1 MDGFSEATMA
11 VEGKLPTVPETILK
25 RRKRQAKNRTPM
37 AKEAVKSKVGLLTNR
52 IYTRCRGHVSPVL
65 KAL

>member
-1 MDGFSEATMA
+1 MA
-11 VEGKLPTVPETILK
+11 VEGKLLTVSVTILK
-25 RRKRQAKNRTPM
+25 RRKRQSKNSALM
-37 AKEAVKSKVGLLTNR
+37 AKEAVKSKVGLLTNS